1 MELCDC
7 RYLKIVSRD
16 KRSVEMLL
24 YGVIG
29 EDVNGHLFA
38 QELNYLGREYDEIKI
53 RINSEGGSVVQGLSI
68 ASEMMNSNAFI
79 IAHVDGVAASM
90 AAALLPAADR
100 VTMNDYAK
108 VMVHSPYYIDEDGQ
122 AVKNLSA
129 KDKKGITAL
138 KNTLISLL
146 KKRGIADD
154 AVNAMMR
161 TDSWYNADEAVTA
174 KLVDEVIT
182 TGKKQTLAAVEPKR
196 LVALVMTEI
205 SNQNSDKKSMKKVIA
220 SLNLLG
226 ASLDENATEDQVTAA
241 INKVIKPAE
250 PAKVPDKLIDKLLAV
265 GKLAGT
271 VTDKNEAAFRTLAA
285 TNMDLFVDMLD
296 IESVEAPTTEKPAT
310 AQTTRLSDA
319 IAAVKKG
326 APQAVAA
333 DEHDFAWYEKNAPQA
348 LAKMEVTDPEKF
360 KKLQTADLAKFE

>member
-1 MELCDC
+1 MADIQLK
-7 RYLKIVSRD
+7 YSKIVSRD

-146 KKRGIADD
+146 KKRGIEDD

-182 TGKKQTLAAVEPKR
+182 TGKKQTLAAIEPKR
-196 LVALVMTEI
+196 LVALVMNEI
-205 SNQNSDKKSMKKVIA
+205 SNQDKVSMKKVIA

-296 IESVEAPTTEKPAT
+296 IEGVEMPAT
-310 AQTTRLSDA
+310 KPVTQPQTNRLSDA
-319 IAAVKKG
+319 IAAFKKG

-333 DEHDFAWYEKNAPQA
+333 DEHDFAWYEKNNPSA